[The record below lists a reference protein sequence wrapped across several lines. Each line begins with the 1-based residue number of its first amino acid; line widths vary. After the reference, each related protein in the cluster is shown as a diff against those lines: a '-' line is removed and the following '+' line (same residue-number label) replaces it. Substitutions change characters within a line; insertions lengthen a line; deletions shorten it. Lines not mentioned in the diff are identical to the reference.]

1 MAETRLVKK
10 LPEMPER
17 LATINYTG
25 GSVTAARGVLAA
37 MFQAGEFPEGCES
50 VLRDRSRNSYTRSAY
65 IGAPSVVVGASNW
78 QEVKYNSQTKS
89 LAAGGEPIQLRIK
102 GEWWGARLSGNHSN
116 FMTWLC
122 GQTTMA
128 LSMALLL
135 GVVHAALLTAQLAKY
150 PVRTPENGTY
160 TEMGN
165 RR

>member
-25 GSVTAARGVLAA
+25 GSLTATRGVLAA

-50 VLRDRSRNSYTRSAY
+50 VLRERSRKTYTRSAY
-65 IGAPSVVVGASNW
+65 IGADSVVVGASSW

-89 LAAGGEPIQLRIK
+89 LAAGGEPIQLKIQ

-122 GQTTMA
+122 GQNNA
-128 LSMALLL
+128 GAID
-135 GVVHAALLTAQLAKY
+135 GVVAWRSARGTTY
-150 PVRTPENGTY
+150 GPVGQVTSEDT
-160 TEMGN
+160 
-165 RR
+165 